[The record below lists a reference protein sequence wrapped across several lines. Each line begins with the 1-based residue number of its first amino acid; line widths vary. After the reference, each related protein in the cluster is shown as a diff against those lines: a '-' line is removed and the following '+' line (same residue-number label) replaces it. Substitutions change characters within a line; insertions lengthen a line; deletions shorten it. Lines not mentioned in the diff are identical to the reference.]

1 MIILNRFLIGTAI
14 LFSAG
19 FAIWS
24 FVSFQQQGGALFLFL
39 GLFFAAA
46 TLGLSYYLKNLNR
59 FLGR

>member
-24 FVSFQQQGGALFLFL
+24 FVSFQQQGDTLLLCL
-39 GLFFAAA
+39 GLFFAPQHSVCR
-46 TLGLSYYLKNLNR
+46 TI
-59 FLGR
+59 